1 MRQAAFMLLPLG
13 KHGVQPSAELSGR
26 VRASEK
32 PAQKGSTDTF
42 SQQAI
47 KKKKT
52 NKEQKSINATPTEGL
67 TQASCPP

>member
-13 KHGVQPSAELSGR
+13 KHGVQTSAELSGW

-47 KKKKT
+47 KKKKKA
-52 NKEQKSINATPTEGL
+52 N
-67 TQASCPP
+67 

>member
-13 KHGVQPSAELSGR
+13 KRGVQPSAELSGR
-26 VRASEK
+26 ERASEK

-47 KKKKT
+47 KKK
-52 NKEQKSINATPTEGL
+52 NN
-67 TQASCPP
+67 